1 MSVLFRLVKSSLGK
15 KYLVA
20 ITGLGLFFFVIG
32 HMVGNLQ
39 FLIPDE
45 GEAINK
51 YGHFL
56 QSTPEILWPARIG
69 LLAFVIIHIVASIS
83 LAVENMQARDNPY
96 QQKKVVGAS
105 WASRS
110 MVLTGLI
117 VLTFIAY
124 HLAHF
129 TLMNLH
135 PEFREMH
142 DKLGRHD
149 VHAMMVAGFSNP
161 WVSGFYVLAVGLL
174 CFHLSHGVSAMFSSL
189 GLKNEAY
196 AGRIDCF
203 AKIAAVVLFLGYAVI
218 PISVWSGVVK

>member
-1 MSVLFRLVKSSLGK
+1 MSVLVRLIKSSLGK

-20 ITGLGLFFFVIG
+20 ITGIGLFLFVIA
-32 HMVGNLQ
+32 HMIGNLQ
-39 FLIPDE
+39 FLIPDG

-69 LLAFVIIHIVASIS
+69 LLAIVIVHIWTSVALTI
-83 LAVENMQARDNPY
+83 ENRQARN
-96 QQKKVVGAS
+96 QQYTEKKVVDATL
-105 WASRS
+105 ASRTMIWS
-110 MVLTGLI
+110 GGVIFAFI
-117 VLTFIAY
+117 VY

-129 TLMNLH
+129 TLMTVH
-135 PEFREMH
+135 PEFRDLH
-142 DKLGRHD
+142 DAQGRHD

-196 AGRIDCF
+196 ECRIDAF
-203 AKIAAVVLFLGYAVI
+203 AKIASAILFLGYAAI
-218 PISVWSGVVK
+218 PVSVWAGVVK

>member
-1 MSVLFRLVKSSLGK
+1 MSVLVRLVKSTLGK

-20 ITGLGLFFFVIG
+20 MTGIGLFLFVIG

-39 FLIPDE
+39 FLIPDG

-69 LLAFVIIHIVASIS
+69 LLAFVLIHIVTSLL
-83 LAVENMQARDNPY
+83 LAVENMQSREQPY
-96 QQKKVVGAS
+96 AEKKVVDAS
-105 WASRS
+105 LASRT
-110 MVLTGLI
+110 MVFSGLI
-117 VLTFIAY
+117 ILAFIVY

-129 TLMNLH
+129 TLMSLH
-135 PEFREMH
+135 PEFRQMH
-142 DKLGRHD
+142 DALGRHD

-196 AGRIDCF
+196 EARIDAF
-203 AKIAAVVLFLGYAVI
+203 AKIASVILFLGYAAI
-218 PISVWSGVVK
+218 PVSVWAGVVK